1 MNNKY
6 VIHEYFIV
14 SKYANEGR
22 NEDGLYIGEH
32 FLAVIDGTTS
42 KSECTWDGKTGGQL
56 ARDIIIEKLN
66 SFEGYEDCSA
76 VVRKIQDAIVQFS
89 KEHDFPNMS
98 ASAVIYSCERKEIWS
113 VGDCQFSINGLVEK
127 NSKKVDEV
135 FSEARS
141 IAIHA
146 LLAAG
151 YTEDELYKNDVARQY
166 LLPFLKL
173 QEYLQNKTGKYGYCV
188 FNGVCPPEEFPI
200 ESVKR
205 LSVPEN
211 AEIIL
216 ASDGY
221 PQLSAT
227 LSESEDKLKKL
238 LLEDPFC
245 YKTNCS
251 TKGLEKGNNSFDDRT
266 YLRFSIR

>member
-1 MNNKY
+1 MNNNY
-6 VIHEYFIV
+6 IVHEYFIE
-14 SKYANEGR
+14 SKYANEDM
-22 NEDGLYIGEH
+22 NEDGLYIGDH

-42 KSECTWDGKTGGQL
+42 KSESTWNGKTGGQL
-56 ARDIIIEKLN
+56 ARDIIIEQLN
-66 SFEGYEDCSA
+66 SFEGHEDYYV
-76 VVRKIQDAIVQFS
+76 VVRKIQDAIVHFS
-89 KEHDFPNMS
+89 NKHDFPNMS

-113 VGDCQFSINGLVEK
+113 VGDCQFSINGLVDK
-127 NSKKVDEV
+127 NSKRVDEV

-146 LLAAG
+146 LLESG
-151 YTEDELYKNDVARQY
+151 YTEEELYTNDIARTY

-173 QEYLQNKTGKYGYCV
+173 QEHLQNKTCKYGYSV
-188 FNGVCPPEEFPI
+188 FNGACIPEEFPI

-205 LSVPEN
+205 INVPDN

-221 PQLSAT
+221 PQLFVT
-227 LSESEDKLKKL
+227 LKESEDYLKKM

-245 YKTNCS
+245 YKANCS
-251 TKGLEKGNNSFDDRT
+251 TKGLKKGNKSFDDRT
-266 YLRFSIR
+266 YLRFSIL